1 MFGAPSGAMGRGGH
15 HPSEPANVRPTRP
28 WNPAQGAVSSDSSSS
43 GSVPSERCSCGADSP
58 EPALSSH
65 GDGPAPL
72 AGAGPSLQRTDLSN
86 EVQWLGVEGPD
97 GAYERIATCAEWR
110 QDQMVFARQ
119 QSLAMREMAWESRI
133 KPLRSWS
140 SLVTPWAGAAMLALA
155 LLAVLV

>member
-1 MFGAPSGAMGRGGH
+1 MSAIGFSAPHARDFH
-15 HPSEPANVRPTRP
+15 
-28 WNPAQGAVSSDSSSS
+28 VS
-43 GSVPSERCSCGADSP
+43 A
-58 EPALSSH
+58 
-65 GDGPAPL
+65 
-72 AGAGPSLQRTDLSN
+72 
-86 EVQWLGVEGPD
+86 
-97 GAYERIATCAEWR
+97 CAEWR